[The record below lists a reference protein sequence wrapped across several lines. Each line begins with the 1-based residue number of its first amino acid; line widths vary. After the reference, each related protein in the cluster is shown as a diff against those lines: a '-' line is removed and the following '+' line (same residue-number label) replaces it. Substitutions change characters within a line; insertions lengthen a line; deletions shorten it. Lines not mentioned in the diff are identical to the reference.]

1 MSEKKRWVGL
11 LKVAIRLVVASIVL
25 YAVGR
30 HVGRTWQDMQAKGLH
45 LQLRWGVLAFS
56 GLVYLL
62 GIGCQGAFY
71 ARILQASPSPTG
83 WYSAIRAY
91 YVSHLGKY
99 VPGKALAV
107 VIRAGLVAPYGVR
120 PATAAVGTLYETF
133 VMMTAGGFAS
143 AVAFG
148 ISPRST
154 VELGPIA
161 GVTLD
166 VPLALLGLAVG
177 LGFLVLVWPGV
188 FVSVATFLKKPLKGI
203 GDSPVLNLSQRLLWE
218 GVAWGVACWIL
229 LGLSQVIVID
239 ALLPGGLAPSAW
251 PAVIGSVAL
260 ATVAGFVVLI
270 SPGGLGVREWVLW
283 TALASTI
290 DADLAVVAALALRLA
305 WIAAEILVSAAV
317 MAVRPRLLIRPEERA
332 EPC

>member
-1 MSEKKRWVGL
+1 MSEKPRRLGAIKTAVRL
-11 LKVAIRLVVASIVL
+11 IVAAIVL

-30 HVGRTWQDMQAKGLH
+30 HVGRTWADMQAKGLH

-56 GLVYLL
+56 GVVYLL

-71 ARILQASPSPTG
+71 ARILKASPTPSG
-83 WYSAIRAY
+83 WYTAIRAY

-107 VIRAGLVAPYGVR
+107 VIRAGLVVPYGVR

-133 VMMTAGGFAS
+133 VMMTAGGLTS
-143 AVAFG
+143 AIAFG
-148 ISPRST
+148 ISPHST
-154 VELGPIA
+154 VDLGTVG
-161 GVTLD
+161 GVALKI
-166 VPLALLGLAVG
+166 PMALLGMAVG
-177 LGFLVLVWPGV
+177 LGFLLLVWPTI

-203 GDSPVLNLSQRLLWE
+203 GDAPVLNLSPRLLAE
-218 GVAWGVACWIL
+218 GVAWGVACWVL

-239 ALLPGGLAPSAW
+239 ALLPGGLPASAW

-305 WIAAEILVSAAV
+305 WIGAEILVSAAV